1 MKKIVI
7 IGIIMLLFGIVIYAN
22 KSAVYNTGRNV
33 LRSMNEKKV
42 NSQKEDSDFVW
53 GIDLSHHQRRI
64 DWDLLVA
71 ENKPEF
77 IFLKC
82 SEGKTHQDTRF
93 KEYRE
98 EARKREILTGA
109 YHFFSYQSSGKE
121 QAENFIKNA
130 DLKKGDL
137 YPVLDIEYKKNR
149 PSNSVIRK
157 EVKEFCK
164 VIKAKYGVNPI
175 IYCEDD
181 YYTNI
186 LKQDFEGYNYWIS
199 NLYREP
205 RTDYVFWQYTERGEV
220 KGIGKIDN
228 NRMKQ
233 GLRIGDFVLSDF
245 D

>member
-1 MKKIVI
+1 MGVI
-7 IGIIMLLFGIVIYAN
+7 LLLFGTVIYIN
-22 KSAVYNTGRNV
+22 KGTVYKTGRNV

-42 NSQKEDSDFVW
+42 NAQMNDSDFVW
-53 GIDLSHHQRRI
+53 GIDISHHQRRI
-64 DWDLLVA
+64 DWDVLA
-71 ENKPEF
+71 KENKPEF

-82 SEGKTHQDTRF
+82 SEGKTHQDTKY
-93 KEYRE
+93 KEYRK
-98 EARKREILTGA
+98 EAKKRGILTGA
-109 YHFFSYQSSGKE
+109 YHFFSYQSSGKD
-121 QAENFIKNA
+121 QAENFIRNA
-130 DLKKGDL
+130 GLQKGDL
-137 YPVLDIEYKKNR
+137 FPVLDIEYKRNR

-186 LKQDFEGYNYWIS
+186 LKQDFEGFNYWIS

-205 RTDYVFWQYTERGEV
+205 KTDYVFWQYTERGEV

-233 GLRIGDFVLSDF
+233 GLNIEDFILFEF

>member
-1 MKKIVI
+1 MIV
-7 IGIIMLLFGIVIYAN
+7 IGIIILLFGVVIYTN
-22 KSAVYNTGRNV
+22 KRAVYNTARNV
-33 LRSMNEKKV
+33 LRSMNEKQV
-42 NSQKEDSDFVW
+42 SSQKEDLNFVW
-53 GIDLSHHQRRI
+53 GIDLSHHQSRI

-82 SEGKTHQDTRF
+82 SEGKTHQDT
-93 KEYRE
+93 KYKDYRE
-98 EARKREILTGA
+98 EASKRNILTGA
-109 YHFFSYQSSGKE
+109 YHFFSYQSSGKD
-121 QAENFIKNA
+121 QANNFIKHA

-137 YPVLDIEYKKNR
+137 FPVLDIEYKNNR
-149 PSNSVIRK
+149 PSNSKIRK
-157 EVKEFCK
+157 EVKEFCE

-205 RTDYVFWQYTERGEV
+205 RTEYAFWQYTETGEV

-228 NRMKQ
+228 NRLKQ
-233 GLRIGDFVLSDF
+233 GLNLADFTITSVPD
-245 D
+245 